1 MENRDKEEFE
11 KRIDVVC
18 NKENDY
24 ERFFAI
30 WQVAVEYKQ
39 QEIDE
44 LKDKFRAERFD
55 VLYMDKQCAELKEQ
69 ISKLKKEIE
78 YLRRYGNKDCLAMAD
93 EALQRVESDE

>member
-1 MENRDKEEFE
+1 MSKEEFE
-11 KRIDVVC
+11 KRLDVIV

-44 LKDKFRAERFD
+44 LKDKCSDLIYAENCIER
-55 VLYMDKQCAELKEQ
+55 LKNENNR
-69 ISKLKKEIE
+69 LEEEIR
-78 YLRRYGNKDCLAMAD
+78 YLRRKLAD
-93 EALQRVESDE
+93 